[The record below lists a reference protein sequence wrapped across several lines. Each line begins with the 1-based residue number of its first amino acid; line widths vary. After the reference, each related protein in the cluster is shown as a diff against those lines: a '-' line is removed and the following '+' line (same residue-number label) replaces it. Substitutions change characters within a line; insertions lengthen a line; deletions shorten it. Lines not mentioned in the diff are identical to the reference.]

1 MKTAVRIRED
11 LELKN
16 PIITASG
23 TAAYGEELSEFLDL
37 SVLGGFVTKGLSI
50 RPKRG
55 NPTPRI
61 AETPCGMIN
70 SIGLENVGI
79 PVFLKEK
86 LPYLNQFSTPVV
98 VNFFGETEDDYVI
111 AAEMLSIEGIAALE
125 MNVSCPNI
133 KRGGIE
139 FGKDPESL
147 HTLVKK
153 VREVTKKPLIVKLPP
168 LVTDIVVIARAAVS
182 AGADVLTCCNTF
194 PAMVI
199 DENLR
204 RPLLG
209 NVTGGLSGPAIKP
222 VVLKLVRDVSQ
233 SVHVP
238 IIASGG
244 ASTYRDVI
252 QFLLA
257 GATAVEIG
265 SESLRNPLCF
275 LEIIK
280 GIEEYM
286 ERFRMHSVS
295 EITGTLEIV

>member
-79 PVFLKEK
+79 PVFLEEK

-98 VNFFGETEDDYVI
+98 ANFFGETEDDYVI
-111 AAEMLSIEGIAALE
+111 AAEMLSIDGISALE
-125 MNVSCPNI
+125 MNVSCPNVE
-133 KRGGIE
+133 RGGIE

-147 HTLVKK
+147 
-153 VREVTKKPLIVKLPP
+153 
-168 LVTDIVVIARAAVS
+168 
-182 AGADVLTCCNTF
+182 
-194 PAMVI
+194 
-199 DENLR
+199 
-204 RPLLG
+204 
-209 NVTGGLSGPAIKP
+209 
-222 VVLKLVRDVSQ
+222 
-233 SVHVP
+233 
-238 IIASGG
+238 
-244 ASTYRDVI
+244 
-252 QFLLA
+252 
-257 GATAVEIG
+257 
-265 SESLRNPLCF
+265 
-275 LEIIK
+275 
-280 GIEEYM
+280 
-286 ERFRMHSVS
+286 
-295 EITGTLEIV
+295 